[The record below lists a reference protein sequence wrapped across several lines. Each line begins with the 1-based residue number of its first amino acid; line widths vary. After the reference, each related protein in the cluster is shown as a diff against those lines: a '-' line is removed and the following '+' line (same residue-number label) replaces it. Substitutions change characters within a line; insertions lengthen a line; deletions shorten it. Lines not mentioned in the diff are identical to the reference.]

1 LLVGPLLVLL
11 LQMSLRRGTLSAFI
25 AALGIWVSDVTL
37 ISVTHYGI
45 GGLSPLLSTV
55 YFQEIVGSVGSVI
68 LLVTAAFMWFRDPPD
83 LSEER
88 EIPSKRGLLS
98 AFAQGFAINTFN
110 PFTIGFWSLFT
121 VTQVHD
127 RDLNDA
133 NAWAIYGGILL
144 TIVITDSIKVLGAR
158 KLRDMLTPKVILRV
172 QRLGALALGAFGVV
186 LGFRVWLG

>member
-1 LLVGPLLVLL
+1 MLL

-37 ISVTHYGI
+37 IAATHYGI

-55 YFQEIVGSVGSVI
+55 YFQEIVGSIGSVI

-88 EIPSKRGLLS
+88 EIQSKRGLLS

-127 RDLNDA
+127 RELSDA

-144 TIVITDSIKVLGAR
+144 TIVISDSVKVLGAR

-172 QRLGALALGAFGVV
+172 QRLGALALGVFGVV
-186 LGFRVWLG
+186 LGVRVWLG